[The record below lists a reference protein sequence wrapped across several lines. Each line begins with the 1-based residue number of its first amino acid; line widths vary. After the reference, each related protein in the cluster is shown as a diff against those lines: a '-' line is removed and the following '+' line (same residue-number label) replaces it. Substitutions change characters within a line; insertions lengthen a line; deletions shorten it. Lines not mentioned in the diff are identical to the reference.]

1 MSSNSIIFLC
11 SGEHMVSKTLHV
23 LLDNDN
29 RTDFNAEQISLWNL
43 IPNSKDN
50 IPIHKMLNQIN
61 YNKNNFVNFNTID
74 KIS

>member
-11 SGEHMVSKTLHV
+11 SGEHMVSKTPHV

-43 IPNSKDN
+43 IPNSKDI

-61 YNKNNFVNFNTID
+61 YNKNIFVNFKTID
-74 KIS
+74 KIG